1 MNLAQS
7 IETHVPIIDLCH
19 PKSSDEEI
27 AAIVRDAAIK
37 HGFFAVTGHSV
48 PKEVISRHVAVQK
61 QFFSLPLEKKMQISV
76 NKSNCGYTVIG
87 EETLDVESSTV
98 GDTREG
104 LYYRR
109 SSPGNPLDGQNQ
121 WPGEED
127 VPGYR
132 SAVERYMDE
141 LTKLGYRLLELVSL
155 SLGFDKSYLNA
166 FFKEPMITLRPLKY
180 QPVDSDERTGI
191 YGAGKHTDYGCL
203 TILYAPQPGLQIFQ
217 KGEWVAID
225 PLQDGFVI
233 NIGDMLE
240 YWTCGLYKSTIHR
253 VMTGHEKERY
263 SFPFFFEPQFDAQ
276 IQPLPGYLPEGGAQK
291 YPPITSGKYLLQKY
305 AKTHAEFSKTM
316 ENSQNVM

>member
-7 IETHVPIIDLCH
+7 IETHVPMIDLCH

-87 EETLDVESSTV
+87 EETLDVEGSTV
-98 GDTREG
+98 DTREG

-180 QPVDSDERTGI
+180 QPVDSDERAGI

-291 YPPITSGKYLLQKY
+291 YPPITSGEYLLQKY

-316 ENSQNVM
+316 ENSQNFM